1 MPFTP
6 KFDGGMA
13 RDYMTEDQRFAATR
27 PDVLVHQSEPLES
40 DVTVVGSV
48 IPHLFVSTSGTDSD
62 WIVKLIDVHPDS
74 EPNPMAGYEEMVR
87 GDTLPAKFRNSF
99 ENPQPMCPGKI
110 KPSPFSII
118 HTSPLRQQSHHT
130 T

>member
-74 EPNPMAGYEEMVR
+74 EPNPMAGYEEIGR
-87 GDTLPAKFRNSF
+87 GETDPAKIPNKLA
-99 ENPQPMCPGKI
+99 NPQPIVPGKI
-110 KPSPFSII
+110 TPLPYPMLKPF
-118 HTSPLRQQSHHT
+118 
-130 T
+130 